1 MITQD
6 KEARDR
12 AHMRD
17 LQVGL
22 PARRAAVE
30 LLVAV
35 LQKKQAL
42 DDILGRSLEKGIM
55 FDLPARDRALVR
67 AIVGAS
73 LRRKG
78 QIDHVLN
85 SFLERGMPE
94 KSGTLYPILLSA
106 AAQLV
111 FLKTPPHA
119 AIDLAV
125 TLAQYDPRA
134 KRYDK
139 LANAVLR
146 RVAAEGDAI
155 AAGLDAARVN
165 TPDWLWS
172 RWVTYWGE
180 ERAHA
185 IGAAHLVEP
194 PLDLSV
200 KRDPELWAERLSG
213 RVLPTGSVRLLPK
226 GRIEAL
232 PGFDEGAWWVQDVA
246 ASLPARL
253 MGDIEGK
260 RVADLCAAPG
270 GKTAQLALVGAKVTA
285 VDSSKTRLGMVRENL
300 DRLGLEAELVI
311 GDAATFS
318 TDEKFDAV
326 LLDAPCSSTGTIRR
340 HPDIPYREVGQGHR
354 RARRAASE
362 AARQCRIPAQARR
375 HPRLFHLLARARGR
389 RGADRGAARAQRGA
403 AAVRNRQARACRAGR
418 VDRAVGLPQDLSL
431 RSQAREPRMERNG
444 RLFRRAAYSRR
455 LMLSRAT
462 GLIETLRRPT
472 MAPSGCV
479 GRAVR

>member
-42 DDILGRSLEKGIM
+42 DDILGRSLEKGAM
-55 FDLPARDRALVR
+55 FNLPARDRAITR
-67 AIVGAS
+67 AIVAAS
-73 LRRKG
+73 FRRKG

-85 SFLERGMPE
+85 HFLERWLPE

-106 AAQLV
+106 AAQLI

-125 TLAQYDPRA
+125 TLTQYDPRA

-139 LANAVLR
+139 LVNAVLR
-146 RVAAEGDAI
+146 RVATDGEAI
-155 AAGLDAARVN
+155 ASALDVARVN
-165 TPDWLWS
+165 TPDWLWT

-180 ERAHA
+180 ARAHA
-185 IGAAHLVEP
+185 IAAAHLVEP
-194 PLDLSV
+194 PLDLTV
-200 KRDPELWAERLSG
+200 KSDPALWAERLSG
-213 RVLPTGSVRLLPK
+213 RVLPAGSVRLLPK

-253 MGDIEGK
+253 LGDVRGK

-270 GKTAQLALVGAKVTA
+270 GKTAQLALAGASVTA
-285 VDSSKTRLGMVRENL
+285 IDSSKTRLGLLRENL
-300 DRLGLEAELVI
+300 DRLGLKAELIV

-340 HPDIPYREVGQGHR
+340 HPDIPYLKS
-354 RARRAASE
+354 AKDIE
-362 AARQCRIPAQARR
+362 A
-375 HPRLFHLLARARGR
+375 LA
-389 RGADRGAARAQRGA
+389 
-403 AAVRNRQARACRAGR
+403 VRQARLLDNAVALLKPGGTLVYSTCSLEPEEGEAQIAALMVRNDGLRLVSVGKEELAGE
-418 VDRAVGLPQDLSL
+418 VDW
-431 RSQAREPRMERNG
+431 
-444 RLFRRAAYSRR
+444 
-455 LMLSRAT
+455 
-462 GLIETLRRPT
+462 IE
-472 MAPSGCV
+472 PSGCLRTFPYELKLDTPEWS
-479 GRAVR
+479 GMDGFFAARLIRAG